1 MTVLTGCLIIFTRYP
16 QPGKAKTR
24 LISALGAEGAATLQ
38 RQMTEHTLA
47 QVTALQAIV
56 PVSVEIWYADGD
68 AEHQQAQQLESWL
81 GQQWVYRPQLG
92 NNLGDRLIN
101 ATQAAFESGMQHV
114 VTIGTDCPDLNAARL
129 QQAFQLLD
137 QHDLVLGPAAD
148 GGYYLI
154 GLKQF
159 TPALFQ
165 NITWSSEVV
174 LQQTVQIAES
184 LGLSIAY
191 LDALTD
197 IDRPED
203 LAVWEAV
210 QNQTQLQSKTSP
222 AISVIIPVLNEASSI
237 QANLQSLQALVQ
249 TSAQAIE
256 IIVVDGGSRDQTVAL
271 AKAAGARV
279 IETIQG
285 RATQMN
291 AGAKSATGKILLF
304 LHADTRLPVGFQD
317 LVESALALPQSIA
330 GAFEL
335 KIAGSEP
342 GLRWVERGVRW
353 RSRLLQLP
361 YGDQAIFL
369 KAEIFWQVGG
379 FAELPIME
387 DFELV
392 RRLQNLGQIVIV
404 PAAVVTSGR
413 RWQRLG
419 TFRTTLINQ
428 MVIIAYF
435 LGVSPRRIAHWYR
448 SGLSSPTTP
457 LKQIGVEQVN
467 SD

>member
-1 MTVLTGCLIIFTRYP
+1 MADYLTSCLIIFTRYP

-24 LISALGAEGAATLQ
+24 LIPALGAEGAAALQ
-38 RQMTEHTLA
+38 RQMTQHTLA
-47 QVTALQAIV
+47 QVEALRAIA
-56 PVSVEIWYADGD
+56 PVSVEIWYADGAD
-68 AEHQQAQQLESWL
+68 EQQQAQQLESWL

-92 NNLGDRLIN
+92 DDLGERLIY
-101 ATQAAFESGMQHV
+101 ATQAAFEAGMQQV
-114 VTIGTDCPDLNAARL
+114 VTIGTDCPDLNAAQL

-137 QHDLVLGPAAD
+137 QHDLVLGPATD

-154 GLKQF
+154 GLKRF
-159 TPALFQ
+159 VPELFQ
-165 NITWSSEVV
+165 NIPWSSEVV
-174 LQQTVQIAES
+174 LQQTVQIAEN

-210 QNQTQLQSKTSP
+210 QTQIQSKTSP
-222 AISVIIPVLNEASSI
+222 AISIIIPVLNEASLI
-237 QANLQSLQALVQ
+237 QANLQSLQA
-249 TSAQAIE
+249 SAQTVE
-256 IIVVDGGSRDQTVAL
+256 IIVVDGGSRDQTVAV
-271 AKAAGARV
+271 AKAAGIQV

-291 AGAKSATGKILLF
+291 AGAKAATGNILLF
-304 LHADTRLPVGFQD
+304 LHADTRLPGSFVD
-317 LVESALALPQSIA
+317 LVESTLALPQATA

-342 GLRWVERGVRW
+342 SLRWVERGVQW

-361 YGDQAIFL
+361 YGDQALFL
-369 KAEIFWQVGG
+369 KAETFWQVGG

-428 MVIIAYF
+428 LVIIAYF

-448 SGLSSPTTP
+448 SDLSSPTTP
-457 LKQIGVEQVN
+457 LKQIGAEQVN